1 MKNASTRKSSS
12 QSSEQTTKK
21 SSKRQKAINRLL
33 FSSLI
38 FLVFIIIGTILL
50 NKSFKFNSEK
60 ITKYSEKSNLD
71 YKVYLQKNEFYE
83 QQYLGKDML
92 YVASLI
98 DNVLIDFDYNFQ
110 SENNEDINFTYSI
123 AATLTISN
131 AQNTKSYF
139 VKTYRLTDDK
149 VIKMTNAN
157 IQNIHEQ
164 IKIDYP
170 YYNTLANSFKNQY
183 GLDTESKLTV
193 FMIVN
198 KKNGENSNFV
208 MDNDSIMNIAIPLS
222 ERAVDISLD
231 YKEINETRNI
241 VEKQNVAL
249 QSIIMFVVAI
259 VLIIIALIM
268 LVRAMRLFNKLLKK
282 KSIYDKYVGK
292 ILKEYDR
299 LIAES
304 TTLMS
309 FEDKE
314 VIKINKFTE
323 LLDIHD
329 NLQKPIMY
337 YSVVEHETCYFYINN
352 DNVVYIL
359 TIEKADLEE
368 QNEEKK
374 V

>member
-1 MKNASTRKSSS
+1 MET
-12 QSSEQTTKK
+12 TDTKK
-21 SSKRQKAINRLL
+21 VNHAVGRKTKKKNKRQIVINRLI
-33 FSSLI
+33 SSSII
-38 FLVFIIIGTILL
+38 FLVFIVIGTILL
-50 NKSFKFNSEK
+50 NNSFRFNSEK

-98 DNVLIDFDYNFQ
+98 DNVLIDFDYLFQ
-110 SENNEDINFTYSI
+110 SENDEDIDFTYSI

-131 AQNTKSYF
+131 ALNTKSYF
-139 VKTYRLTDDK
+139 VKTYKLLEDK
-149 VIKMTNAN
+149 TINMVNAN
-157 IQNIHEQ
+157 IQSIHEQ
-164 IKIDYP
+164 IMIDYP
-170 YYNTLANSFKNQY
+170 YYNLLANSFKNQY

-193 FMIVN
+193 YMIVN
-198 KKNGENSNFV
+198 KKNTENSNFI
-208 MDNDSIMNIAIPLS
+208 MDNDSIMNISIPLS

-241 VEKQNVAL
+241 IEKQNVAL
-249 QSIIMFVVAI
+249 KSIIMFGTSV
-259 VLIIIALIM
+259 VLIIIALFM
-268 LVRAMRLFNKLLKK
+268 LIRAMRCFNKLLRK
-282 KSIYDKYVGK
+282 KSAYDKYVGK

-309 FEDKE
+309 FEGKE
-314 VIKINKFTE
+314 VIKISKFTE

-337 YSVVEHETCYFYINN
+337 YSVIEHESCYFYINN
-352 DNVVYIL
+352 DNVIYIL
-359 TIEKADLEE
+359 AIDKADLEE

>member
-1 MKNASTRKSSS
+1 MENSD
-12 QSSEQTTKK
+12 TKK
-21 SSKRQKAINRLL
+21 VNHSNNRKVKTNSKRQVVIKRLI
-33 FSSLI
+33 SSSII
-38 FLVFIIIGTILL
+38 FLVFIVAGTVLL
-50 NKSFKFNSEK
+50 NNSFKFNSEK

-110 SENNEDINFTYSI
+110 SENDEDIDFTYSI

-131 AQNTKSYF
+131 ALNTKSYF
-139 VKTYRLTDDK
+139 VKSYKLMEDK
-149 VIKMTNAN
+149 TINMVNAN

-170 YYNTLANSFKNQY
+170 YYNALANSFKNQY

-193 FMIVN
+193 YMIIN
-198 KKNGENSNFV
+198 KKNTENSNFV
-208 MDNDSIMNIAIPLS
+208 MDTDSIMNIAIPLS

-249 QSIIMFVVAI
+249 RSIITFGLAI
-259 VLIIIALIM
+259 VLIVVALIM
-268 LVRAMRLFNKLLKK
+268 LVRAMRAFNKLLRK
-282 KSIYDKYVGK
+282 KSVYDKFVGK

-309 FEDKE
+309 FEGKE

-337 YSVVEHETCYFYINN
+337 YSVMEHESCYFYINN
-352 DNVVYIL
+352 DNVIYIL
-359 TIEKADLEE
+359 TINKADLEE